1 MKAKQFL
8 VLGLGRFGTSV
19 ARALCELGQEVLAVD
34 TNEDLVEAI
43 APHVTQAMQMDAT
56 DEEALSSLDVQ
67 SFDAAI
73 VSIGQNTRDSILVSV
88 LLKELGIPYLI
99 AKANDEL
106 HAKVLRKI
114 GADRVVFPERDMGS
128 RLARS
133 LLTPHVL
140 ELMELSG
147 DYQIIEIRVPS
158 KWVGNSILELNV
170 RRRYGLNIL
179 AVHRGEHFMVSPA
192 PDMPFE
198 REDIVLVMGRK
209 EDVELLE
216 S

>member
-19 ARALCELGQEVLAVD
+19 ARTLCELGQEVLAVD
-34 TNEDLVEAI
+34 ANEHLVEAI
-43 APHVTQAMQMDAT
+43 APHVTQAIQLDAT
-56 DEEALSSLDVQ
+56 DEDALASLEVQ
-67 SFDAAI
+67 SFDVAI

-88 LLKELGIPYLI
+88 LLKELGVPYLV

-114 GADRVVFPERDMGS
+114 GVDRVVFPERDMGA
-128 RLARS
+128 RLARN
-133 LLTPHVL
+133 LLTPNVL
-140 ELMELSG
+140 ELMELTG
-147 DYQIIEIRVPS
+147 DYQIIEIRVPA
-158 KWVGNSILELNV
+158 KWVDNSIIDLNV

-179 AVHRGEHFMVSPA
+179 AILRGERFLVSPA
-192 PDMPFE
+192 PDMLFE
-198 REDIVLVMGRK
+198 QGDTVLVMGRK
-209 EDVELLE
+209 DDIEHLE

>member
-19 ARALCELGQEVLAVD
+19 ARTLCELGQEVLAVD
-34 TNEDLVEAI
+34 ENEHLVEAI
-43 APHVTQAMQMDAT
+43 APHVTQAIQLDAT
-56 DEEALSSLDVQ
+56 DEEALASLEVQ
-67 SFDAAI
+67 SFDVAI

-88 LLKELGIPYLI
+88 LLKELGVPYLV

-114 GADRVVFPERDMGS
+114 GVDRVVFPERDMGA
-128 RLARS
+128 RIARS
-133 LLTPHVL
+133 LLTPNVL
-140 ELMELSG
+140 ELMELTG
-147 DYQIIEIRVPS
+147 DYQIIEIRVPA
-158 KWVGNSILELNV
+158 KWVDNSIIDLNV

-179 AVHRGEHFMVSPA
+179 AIHRGERFLVSPA
-192 PDMPFE
+192 PDMLFE
-198 REDIVLVMGRK
+198 QGDTVLVMGRK
-209 EDVELLE
+209 DDIERLE